1 MKILLINKFLYPKGG
16 DAISTLTTGK
26 LLVEKGHEVFY
37 WGMEAPE
44 NPEFPYKEYFVSH
57 VDYDKPSGILHQL
70 KLSLNILYSLEARA
84 KIGSLISKVKPDLV
98 HLNNFAHQISPSIL
112 DVMKREKI
120 PVVMTMR
127 DYKLVCPAYQMLADG
142 KPCERCK
149 GRKYYFCF
157 LKRCTKKSAAKSM
170 VNAVE
175 MYLHHMILHIYDKI
189 DFYISPSQFMRD
201 MVREMGFK
209 GEVRHLPNFIHA
221 DSFRPSYAW
230 ENGNIVYFGRLS
242 NEKGLGTLI
251 EASKG
256 LDVEVKIIGDGPLR
270 NSLIFRV
277 KNEKIKNVKFLGY
290 KIGEELHRELRKSM
304 FAVLPSECYENNP
317 RSVMEAFAL
326 GKPVIGSRIGGI
338 PELVRDGETGL
349 TFEPGNVENLREKI
363 KYLKENP
370 NKITEM
376 GKNARR
382 FVEENL
388 NPEKHY
394 TELIKTYQRAI
405 DKYKREK

>member
-1 MKILLINKFLYPKGG
+1 
-16 DAISTLTTGK
+16 
-26 LLVEKGHEVFY
+26 
-37 WGMEAPE
+37 
-44 NPEFPYKEYFVSH
+44 
-57 VDYDKPSGILHQL
+57 
-70 KLSLNILYSLEARA
+70 
-84 KIGSLISKVKPDLV
+84 
-98 HLNNFAHQISPSIL
+98 
-112 DVMKREKI
+112 
-120 PVVMTMR
+120 
-127 DYKLVCPAYQMLADG
+127 
-142 KPCERCK
+142 
-149 GRKYYFCF
+149 
-157 LKRCTKKSAAKSM
+157 
-170 VNAVE
+170 
-175 MYLHHMILHIYDKI
+175 
-189 DFYISPSQFMRD
+189 MRD

-290 KIGEELHRELRKSM
+290 KIGGELHRELRKSM